1 MLKVVA
7 EKLGVCNRE
16 GCNKV
21 VSSTFFLQRFIL
33 LATWCVQIFLWLSH
47 VAFPYQQL
55 DCTLNYGSFN
65 NTYIL

>member
-21 VSSTFFLQRFIL
+21 VSSTFFFTKIHSLGYLVCADIS
-33 LATWCVQIFLWLSH
+33 LALSCCISLP
-47 VAFPYQQL
+47 A
-55 DCTLNYGSFN
+55 T
-65 NTYIL
+65 